1 MDYQRLVGLAGYSG
15 DKAEY
20 IARKLKARNV
30 PKENLNGLGSYF
42 PGTGEL
48 AGENLHEL
56 GIALYAAAEEMD
68 KPMPKPKSKKTAD
81 MAVNEENENGNY

>member
-30 PKENLNGLGSYF
+30 PKENLNGLGGLLPWY
-42 PGTGEL
+42 GRTGWR
-48 AGENLHEL
+48 
-56 GIALYAAAEEMD
+56 
-68 KPMPKPKSKKTAD
+68 KSA
-81 MAVNEENENGNY
+81 

>member
-42 PGTGEL
+42 PGMGEL

-56 GIALYAAAEEMD
+56 GIALYAAAEMD

-81 MAVNEENENGNY
+81 TAVNEENENGNY

>member
-42 PGTGEL
+42 PGVGDL

-56 GIALYAAAEEMD
+56 GIALYAAAAEMD
-68 KPMPKPKSKKTAD
+68 KPLLKSKSKKTAD
-81 MAVNEENENGNY
+81 TAVNEENENGNY